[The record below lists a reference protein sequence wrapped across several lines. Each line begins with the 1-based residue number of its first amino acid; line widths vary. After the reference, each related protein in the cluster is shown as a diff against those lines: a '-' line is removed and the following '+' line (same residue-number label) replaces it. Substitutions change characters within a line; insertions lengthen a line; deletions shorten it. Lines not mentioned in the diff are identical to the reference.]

1 MPLKILISG
10 AGGYIGSKMVEIFLA
25 AGHEVVAMDRYFF
38 GDNLADLQANN
49 NISIIRDDIRLFDKS
64 VLTGVDVVIDLASIS
79 NDPAS
84 ELLPAI
90 TNSINYEG
98 AVRIARIAKEMGV
111 KKFIFSSSCSVY
123 GAGENILNEQSSVAP
138 ISTYAKCK
146 LLAEADMLALSDANF
161 SVTIL
166 RNGTVYG
173 LSKRRMR
180 FDLIVNLMTSYAWKN
195 RKIYIMGGGKQW
207 RPLVH
212 VDDVIKAFRMVAEE
226 EKGDKINGQIFNVG
240 SNEQNYQVF
249 QVAHMFPDYFDS
261 LVIEETPDDPDPRNY
276 HVSFDKIQLI
286 LGYKTDKTVH
296 DGIKEIK
303 DALDKTEITDNM
315 YGRTVDFYRY
325 LIEADKILARVKLN
339 GVLF

>member
-10 AGGYIGSKMVEIFLA
+10 AGGYIGSKMVEILLA
-25 AGHEVVAMDRYFF
+25 GGHEVVAMDRYFF

-49 NISIIRDDIRLFDKS
+49 KISIIKDDIRLFDKS
-64 VLTGVDVVIDLASIS
+64 VLNGVDVVIDLASIS

-98 AVRIARIAKEMGV
+98 AVRIARLAKEMGV

-123 GAGENILNEQSSVAP
+123 GAGENILNEQSPVAP

-146 LLAEADMLALSDANF
+146 LLAEADMLALSDPNF
-161 SVTIL
+161 IVTIL

-276 HVSFDKIQLI
+276 HVSFDKIQSV